1 MISKKV
7 RQPRAVLVAVVD
19 DDDDVKSRQM
29 VGGGARG
36 GEGCAG
42 RSKRHERE
50 GGEIR
55 VMNSNGRESTRG
67 VRDAL

>member
-29 VGGGARG
+29 VGGGTRG

-42 RSKRHERE
+42 RSKRHER
-50 GGEIR
+50 
-55 VMNSNGRESTRG
+55 VRG
-67 VRDAL
+67 QRYA